1 MRLPWQSTG
10 LPATGEFGYA
20 AVRLVGNHNILG
32 IEIMNALHQLLT
44 GALCLS
50 ASAFAA
56 PVFEVHNIF
65 PPQEKHVHSSSIVEC
80 PNGDLLVA
88 WFHGTGERTANDV
101 VIQGARKKAGA
112 DAWSPVF
119 LMADTQD
126 LPDCNP
132 VLFVD
137 ARERLWLFWVPVVA
151 NGWQHCLLKYRRAED
166 YQGEGAPNWSWQDV
180 IILKPGDGFPDAI
193 KRGFD
198 ELGAVEG
205 CWAEY
210 ALPYEEYLVEAAK
223 DKMKRQKGWMTRNHP
238 TVLPDGRILLPLYS
252 DGFNLSLVGYT
263 DDLGET
269 WHASAPIVGY
279 GPTQPTIARRKSGE
293 LVAWFRDEG
302 NAPQRVQISTSNDNG
317 LTWTPAMDID
327 IPNPSSSLQVIALH
341 DGRWLMLCN
350 DLEEGRDRL
359 VLKVSDDEGA
369 TWARTRL
376 VEQADGDA
384 QSFEYPSMI
393 QARDGM
399 LHLSYTRKSNA
410 GNTIAH
416 TVIGVDWLDAE

>member
-1 MRLPWQSTG
+1 MIHHVLSIAM
-10 LPATGEFGYA
+10 LASSLA
-20 AVRLVGNHNILG
+20 AG
-32 IEIMNALHQLLT
+32 
-44 GALCLS
+44 
-50 ASAFAA
+50 AA
-56 PVFEVHNIF
+56 PQFAVTPIF

-88 WFHGTGERTANDV
+88 WFHGSGERTANDV
-101 VIQGARKKAGA
+101 AIQGARKKAGA

-132 VLFVD
+132 VLFID

-180 IILKPGDGFPDAI
+180 IILEPGDSFPEAI
-193 KRGFD
+193 KRGFE

-252 DGFNLSLVGYT
+252 DGFNLSLIGIS

-269 WHASAPIVGY
+269 WKASAPIVGY
-279 GPTQPTIARRKSGE
+279 GPTQPTIARRTDGT
-293 LVAWFRDEG
+293 LLAYLRDEG
-302 NAPQRVQISTSNDNG
+302 NAPQRVQRSTSKDNG
-317 LTWTPAMDID
+317 ATWTPSVDLD
-327 IPNPSSSLQVIALH
+327 IPNPSSSLEVVVLQ

-350 DLEEGRDRL
+350 DLEEGRHRL
-359 VLKVSDDEGA
+359 VLKISEDEGA
-369 TWARTRL
+369 TWGRTRL
-376 VEQADGDA
+376 VEDNTGEA
-384 QSFEYPSMI
+384 QSFEYPSLI
-393 QARDGM
+393 QARDGR
-399 LHLSYTRKSNA
+399 LHLSYTRKSGA

-416 TVIGVDWLDAE
+416 TEIDPAWLDMD